1 MTEPSSEL
9 TQRQKV
15 FTMLGALLG
24 LLLAALDNTI
34 VSTAGPAIQKDLHIE
49 PALYVWITTA
59 YLVAST
65 VLVPIYGK
73 LSDLFGRRRILLIA
87 IGIFLSGSFLCGVS
101 QTSWQLIAARAVQGL
116 GSAGLFTSAF
126 AVVADLF
133 PPAERGKWQGMF
145 GAAFGVSSVIGPLI
159 GGFITDTF
167 SWHWAFFI
175 NLPIGA
181 IAISFILAHMPP
193 LRTAREGKTRLDVA
207 GALALAVAVLP
218 LLLALSL
225 GHTSGDPRGN
235 PDWLWTSWRVLG
247 LFGTSVAGAAAFVA
261 IEQRAASPILD
272 MGLFKNRTF
281 AVGSLAAFIVG
292 GAFLGVIVFLPLF
305 MVNVVG
311 LSQTSS
317 GLTTMP
323 LTFGIVG
330 ANITAGQVVSRIGS
344 YKGLL
349 LGSIVVMVG
358 GFLWLALT
366 LSPAS
371 TQLEVSIKMVVL
383 GIGLGPAIPLF
394 TLAIQNAVPPQQ
406 IGVATAA
413 ATFFRQMGATVGIAI
428 VGTVFAT
435 AFAGG
440 LADNLGAATR
450 EMSPDLRASMMA
462 RRGADGDTGT
472 DDRAQVAFDGAK
484 VEATVFAQLDR
495 LPEPERAHA
504 KEVAHVN
511 IQRVAYAFKRTFT
524 DAIIACFWL
533 SLVIGLAG
541 FLVTAFLPALPLRKT
556 MGPKPPAGE

>member
-1 MTEPSSEL
+1 MSAEQDL
-9 TQRQKV
+9 TRRQKV

-34 VSTAGPAIQKDLHIE
+34 VSTAGPAIQKDLSIA
-49 PALYVWITTA
+49 PSLYVWITTA

-73 LSDLFGRRRILLIA
+73 LSDLFGRRRILLVA
-87 IGIFLSGSFLCGVS
+87 IGIFLSGSFLCGIS
-101 QTSWQLIAARAVQGL
+101 QSAAQLIASRAVQGL

-181 IAISFILAHMPP
+181 IAISFILAYMPP
-193 LRTAREGKTRLDVA
+193 LKMARQGKARLDIP
-207 GALALAVAVLP
+207 GALSLAVAVLP

-225 GHTSGDPRGN
+225 GHVADPRAD
-235 PDWLWTSWRVLG
+235 PDWTWTSWRILG
-247 LFGTSVAGAAAFVA
+247 LFGTSIAGTAAFIA

-272 MGLFKNRTF
+272 MKLFRNRTF
-281 AVGSLAAFIVG
+281 AVGSLAAFVVG

-330 ANITAGQVVSRIGS
+330 ANITAGQLVSKIGS

-349 LGSIVVMVG
+349 LGSLVVLVG

-366 LSPAS
+366 LTPES
-371 TQLEVSIKMVVL
+371 TQLSVTIKMVVL

-435 AFAGG
+435 SFATGLQTN
-440 LADNLGAATR
+440 LADATR
-450 EMSPDLRASMMA
+450 DMSPDLRAGLMQRPA
-462 RRGADGDTGT
+462 AADGQPAE
-472 DDRAQVAFDGAK
+472 DRSQVAFDVAK
-484 VEATVFAQLDR
+484 VEARVDAQLDK
-495 LPEPERAHA
+495 LAEPARTHA
-504 KEVAHVN
+504 RDVAHGN
-511 IQRVAYAFKRTFT
+511 IQKVAYAFKRTFT

-533 SLVIGLAG
+533 SLVIGIAG
-541 FLVTAFLPALPLRKT
+541 FFVTLFLPSLPLRKA
-556 MGPKPPAGE
+556 MGPKPAVAE

>member
-1 MTEPSSEL
+1 MSAESEL
-9 TQRQKV
+9 THRQKV

-34 VSTAGPAIQKDLHIE
+34 VSTAGPAIQKDLAIE
-49 PALYVWITTA
+49 PSLYVWITTA
-59 YLVAST
+59 YLVSST

-73 LSDLFGRRRILLIA
+73 LSDLFGRRRILLVA
-87 IGIFLSGSFLCGVS
+87 IGIFLSGSLLCGLS
-101 QTSWQLIAARAVQGL
+101 QAAWQLIAARAVQGI

-181 IAISFILAHMPP
+181 VAVSFILAYMPP
-193 LRTAREGKTRLDVA
+193 LRLSLTRAKLDVP
-207 GALALAVAVLP
+207 GAIALAVAVLP

-225 GHTSGDPRGN
+225 GHGANDPRGN
-235 PDWLWTSWRVLG
+235 ADFLWSGWRVLG
-247 LFGTSVAGAAAFVA
+247 LFGLSVAGTAAFIA
-261 IEQRAASPILD
+261 IELRAASPILD
-272 MGLFKNRTF
+272 MALFKNKTF
-281 AVGSLAAFIVG
+281 AIGSLAAFVVG

-330 ANITAGQVVSRIGS
+330 ANIFSGQLVSKLGS
-344 YKGLL
+344 YKGILL
-349 LGSIVVMVG
+349 LSIAIMVST
-358 GFLWLALT
+358 FALLALT
-366 LSPAS
+366 LSPES
-371 TQLEVSIKMVVL
+371 SQLDVTWKMVLL

-428 VGTVFAT
+428 IGTIFAT
-435 AFAGG
+435 SFATGLPEN
-440 LADNLGAATR
+440 LADATKD
-450 EMSPDLRASMMA
+450 MSPDLRGAVMA
-462 RRGADGDTGT
+462 RPRAEPGKEEEG
-472 DDRAQVAFDGAK
+472 RAQIAFDAASVKAK
-484 VEATVFAQLDR
+484 LDKQLPPAMR
-495 LPEPERAHA
+495 EQAHA
-504 KEVAHVN
+504 NVDR
-511 IQRVAYAFKRTFT
+511 IAYAFKRTFT
-524 DAIIACFWL
+524 DAIIACFWM
-533 SLVIGLAG
+533 SLAVGIAG
-541 FLVTAFLPALPLRKT
+541 FLITVFLPSLPLRRGG
-556 MGPKPPAGE
+556 GPKPPVTE

>member
-1 MTEPSSEL
+1 MSAESDL
-9 TQRQKV
+9 TPRQKV

-34 VSTAGPAIQKDLHIE
+34 VSTAGPAIQKDLAIE

-73 LSDLFGRRRILLIA
+73 LSDLYGRRRILLIA
-87 IGIFLSGSFLCGVS
+87 IVIFLSGSFLCGVS
-101 QTSWQLIAARAVQGL
+101 QSAPQLIASRALQGM

-159 GGFITDTF
+159 GGFITDTL

-181 IAISFILAHMPP
+181 IAISFILAYMPP
-193 LRTAREGKTRLDVA
+193 LKTAREGKARLDVP

-225 GHTSGDPRGN
+225 GHVDDPRAD
-235 PDWLWTSWRVLG
+235 PDWAWSSWRILG
-247 LFGTSVAGAAAFVA
+247 LFGTSLAGTAAFIA

-272 MGLFKNRTF
+272 MKLFKNKTF
-281 AVGSLAAFIVG
+281 AVGSLAAFVVG

-330 ANITAGQVVSRIGS
+330 ANITAGQLVSKIGS

-349 LGSIVVMVG
+349 LGSLVVLVG
-358 GFLWLALT
+358 SFFWLALT
-366 LSPAS
+366 LTPES
-371 TQLEVSIKMVVL
+371 TQLSVTIKMVVL

-435 AFAGG
+435 SFASG
-440 LADNLGAATR
+440 LQTNLAEATR
-450 EMSPDLRASMMA
+450 DMPPEQRAGVMQ
-462 RRGADGDTGT
+462 RRAADGEKATE
-472 DDRAQVAFDGAK
+472 DRAQVAFDVAK
-484 VEATVFAQLDR
+484 VTARVDASLDK
-495 LPEPERAHA
+495 LPEPARAHA
-504 KEVAHVN
+504 KDVAHAN
-511 IQRVAYAFKRTFT
+511 IQKVAYAFKRTFT

-533 SLVIGLAG
+533 SLVIGIAG
-541 FLVTAFLPALPLRKT
+541 FLITLVLPSLPLRKT
-556 MGPKPPAGE
+556 MAKPVSAE

>member
-1 MTEPSSEL
+1 MTAESEL
-9 TQRQKV
+9 THRQKV

-34 VSTAGPAIQKDLHIE
+34 VSTAGPAIQRDLAIE
-49 PALYVWITTA
+49 PSLYVWITTA
-59 YLVAST
+59 YLVSST

-87 IGIFLSGSFLCGVS
+87 IGIFLTGSLLCGLS
-101 QTSWQLIAARAVQGL
+101 QAAWQLIAARAVQGI

-181 IAISFILAHMPP
+181 VAISFILAYMPP
-193 LRTAREGKTRLDVA
+193 LRLSLTRAKLDVA

-225 GHTSGDPRGN
+225 GHGAHDPRGGE
-235 PDWLWTSWRVLG
+235 DYLWTGWRVLG
-247 LFGTSVAGAAAFVA
+247 LFGLSVAGTASFIA
-261 IEQRAASPILD
+261 IELKAQSPILD
-272 MGLFKNRTF
+272 MALFKNKTF
-281 AVGSLAAFIVG
+281 AIGSLAAFVVG

-330 ANITAGQVVSRIGS
+330 ANIFSGQLVSKIGS
-344 YKGLL
+344 YKGILL
-349 LGSIVVMVG
+349 ASIVVMVG
-358 GFLWLALT
+358 TFALLALT
-366 LSPAS
+366 LSPDS
-371 TQLEVSIKMVVL
+371 SQLDVTWKMVLL

-428 VGTVFAT
+428 IGTVFAT
-435 AFAGG
+435 AFATG
-440 LADNLGAATR
+440 LPENLGEATKD
-450 EMSPDLRASMMA
+450 MPPAL
-462 RRGADGDTGT
+462 
-472 DDRAQVAFDGAK
+472 RAQVMQRPRAEPGHDEGRAQIAFDAAAVKAK
-484 VEATVFAQLDR
+484 LDKQLPPEARET
-495 LPEPERAHA
+495 AHQNVD
-504 KEVAHVN
+504 K
-511 IQRVAYAFKRTFT
+511 IAYAFKRTFT

-533 SLVIGLAG
+533 SLAVGIAG
-541 FLVTAFLPALPLRKT
+541 FLVTVFLPSLPLRRGG
-556 MGPKPPAGE
+556 GPKPPVTE

>member
-1 MTEPSSEL
+1 MTAETEL

-34 VSTAGPAIQKDLHIE
+34 VSTAGPAIQKDLRIE

-73 LSDLFGRRRILLIA
+73 LSDLFGRRRILLVA
-87 IGIFLSGSFLCGVS
+87 IGIFLAGSLLCGIS
-101 QTSWQLIAARAVQGL
+101 QTSWQLIAARAIQGL

-145 GAAFGVSSVIGPLI
+145 GAAFGLSSVIGPLI

-181 IAISFILAHMPP
+181 VAVSFILAYMPP
-193 LRTAREGKTRLDVA
+193 LKTAREGKARLDIP

-225 GHTSGDPRGN
+225 GHVADPRAN
-235 PDWLWTSWRVLG
+235 PDWTWTSWRILG
-247 LFGTSVAGAAAFVA
+247 LLGTTLVGTAAFIA

-272 MGLFKNRTF
+272 MRLFKNRTF
-281 AVGSLAAFIVG
+281 AVGSLAAFVVG

-317 GLTTMP
+317 GLTTIP

-330 ANITAGQVVSRIGS
+330 ANIFSGQLVSKIGS

-349 LGSIVVMVG
+349 LGSIVVMIG
-358 GFLWLALT
+358 SFLLLALT
-366 LSPAS
+366 LTPESS
-371 TQLEVSIKMVVL
+371 QLEVSVEMVLL

-435 AFAGG
+435 TFASG
-440 LADNLGAATR
+440 LQANLDTATR
-450 EMSPDLRASMMA
+450 DMPADLRGGVMA
-462 RRGADGDTGT
+462 RPGAEQGT
-472 DDRAQVAFDGAK
+472 EDRSQVAFDAARVQAK
-484 VEATVFAQLDR
+484 IDAQLDR
-495 LPEPERAHA
+495 LPPAERDRAKAAAHA
-504 KEVAHVN
+504 SVQK
-511 IQRVAYAFKRTFT
+511 IAYAFKRTFT

-533 SLVIGLAG
+533 SLAIGIAG
-541 FLVTAFLPALPLRKT
+541 FLVTIFLPSLPLRKT
-556 MGPKPPAGE
+556 MGPKPVSAE